1 MQTSTSYE
9 YSYGS
14 SQLEHHYHYLAKP
27 VLNLIHTAIDQTP
40 HLSPSASSK
49 IKILDLG
56 CGNGSFSN
64 FFATQG
70 FEVVGIEESAS
81 GVAQAQQAYPNCQF
95 RQGSIYD
102 LDLTDLEQAFDLV
115 ISTEVIEHLF
125 YPKELVRVA
134 RQCLRPAGTLIL
146 TTPYHGYIKN
156 LALALS
162 GKLDRHF
169 TTLWDGGH
177 IKFFSVNTLSQ
188 LVVSEG
194 FIDPQ
199 FQFTG
204 RLPYL
209 WKSMVCAATLPT
221 QSDPPLA

>member
-9 YSYGS
+9 YSYDS
-14 SQLEHHYHYLAKP
+14 SEIGHHHHYLAQP
-27 VLNLIHTAIDQTP
+27 VLSLIHNTIGQT
-40 HLSPSASSK
+40 HRSNPSATSK

-56 CGNGSFSN
+56 CGNGSFSH
-64 FFATQG
+64 FLATQG

-95 RQGSIYD
+95 RRGSIYD
-102 LDLTDLEQAFDLV
+102 LDLADLKQVFDLV
-115 ISTEVIEHLF
+115 ISAEVIEHLF
-125 YPKELVRVA
+125 YPRELVRVA

-146 TTPYHGYIKN
+146 TTPYHGYLKN
-156 LALALS
+156 LALALL
-162 GKLDRHF
+162 GNLDSHF

-177 IKFFSVNTLSQ
+177 IKFFSVSTLSQ

-194 FIDPQ
+194 FTNPQ
-199 FQFTG
+199 FQFAG

-209 WKSMVCAATLPT
+209 WKSMACAATLPPE
-221 QSDPPLA
+221 S

>member
-1 MQTSTSYE
+1 MQTSPSYE

-14 SQLEHHYHYLAKP
+14 SQVGHHHHYLAKP
-27 VLNLIHTAIDQTP
+27 VLNLIQHAIAQAPCSD
-40 HLSPSASSK
+40 PSATAK

-64 FFATQG
+64 FLAAQG

-102 LDLTDLEQAFDLV
+102 LDLADLEQAFDLV

-125 YPKELVRVA
+125 YPRELVRAA
-134 RQCLRPAGTLIL
+134 RQCLRPGGTLIL
-146 TTPYHGYIKN
+146 TTPYHGYFKN

-162 GKLDRHF
+162 GKLDSHF

-177 IKFFSVNTLSQ
+177 IKFFSVDTLSQ
-188 LVVSEG
+188 LVLSEG
-194 FIDPQ
+194 FTDPQ
-199 FQFTG
+199 FQFAG
-204 RLPYL
+204 RIPYL
-209 WKSMVCAATLPT
+209 WKSMVCAATLPP
-221 QSDPPLA
+221 QS

>member
-14 SQLEHHYHYLAKP
+14 SQLEHHYHYLARP
-27 VLNLIHTAIDQTP
+27 VLKLIDHAIAKTP
-40 HLSPSASSK
+40 RSRSSATTK

-64 FFATQG
+64 FFANQG

-95 RQGSIYD
+95 RQDSIYD
-102 LDLTDLEQAFDLV
+102 LDLADLEQAFDLV

-125 YPKELVRVA
+125 YPRELVRVA
-134 RQCLRPAGTLIL
+134 RQCLRPGGTLIL
-146 TTPYHGYIKN
+146 TTPYHGYFKN

-162 GKLDRHF
+162 GKLDSHF
-169 TTLWDGGH
+169 TTLWH
-177 IKFFSVNTLSQ
+177 WCSLIRAWR
-188 LVVSEG
+188 SE
-194 FIDPQ
+194 
-199 FQFTG
+199 
-204 RLPYL
+204 
-209 WKSMVCAATLPT
+209 
-221 QSDPPLA
+221 